1 MVGHTSLLIVT
12 KECCCCTSGCVNK
25 RNSHAL
31 LWGACTKMG
40 GLTNLCDT
48 PILTRGR
55 VICSRPEKQ
64 GPSPSTSQENRAFS
78 SQGLDFENEGEAIWS
93 SGHPSQDGC
102 RTGARRLWRFPSSL
116 SQKQPHPAPLTL
128 GQPDKLPV
136 KSSSLEVKCNN

>member
-1 MVGHTSLLIVT
+1 MSVMVGHTSLLIVT
-12 KECCCCTSGCVNK
+12 KECCCCTSGFVNK

-55 VICSRPEKQ
+55 VICSWPEKQ

-78 SQGLDFENEGEAIWS
+78 SQGLDFENEGEANWS
-93 SGHPSQDGC
+93 SGHPSQDGEQDESCNRC
-102 RTGARRLWRFPSSL
+102 RCILQGNI
-116 SQKQPHPAPLTL
+116 
-128 GQPDKLPV
+128 KLMGDQ
-136 KSSSLEVKCNN
+136 